1 MPTLSQLEQARARI
15 LPFINRTPLLRS
27 TTLSEELGCQVW
39 IKAEMFQKTGSF
51 KPRGMLN
58 YLMALDPA
66 VRARGVITF
75 SAGNAAQGLAYAAR
89 IAGAKAVVA
98 MPEFASPA
106 KVEAT
111 RGYGAEFILHGA
123 NAAETFQRCMEV
135 AQARGLYY
143 LPSYDDP
150 LLMEGHASLGLEIV
164 EDAPDVAAVFCGIG
178 GGGLIGGVAMA
189 LRAAGSRARLIGVEP
204 GIASCMTQAL
214 QAGHPVQ
221 VSNGKSLA
229 DGLAPP
235 IAGKHC
241 LPLVQHEVE
250 QIVLVSEAQIADAL
264 STLLLRCK
272 LLAEGAGA
280 APLAGLRARAD
291 WGFTPADKVVLVAGG
306 GNIDPARLKAAL
318 QD

>member
-1 MPTLSQLEQARARI
+1 MP
-15 LPFINRTPLLRS
+15 
-27 TTLSEELGCQVW
+27 
-39 IKAEMFQKTGSF
+39 
-51 KPRGMLN
+51 
-58 YLMALDPA
+58 
-66 VRARGVITF
+66 
-75 SAGNAAQGLAYAAR
+75 
-89 IAGAKAVVA
+89 
-98 MPEFASPA
+98 
-106 KVEAT
+106 
-111 RGYGAEFILHGA
+111 
-123 NAAETFQRCMEV
+123 

-150 LLMEGHASLGLEIV
+150 LLMEGHASLGLEIL

-214 QAGHPVQ
+214 QAGHPIQ

-229 DGLAPP
+229 EGLAPP

-241 LPLVQHEVE
+241 LPLVQQQVE

-280 APLAGLRARAD
+280 ASLAGLRARSD

-318 QD
+318 PD